1 MNKKRDYITVTADV
15 DVYLDDY
22 FDDFMDLAS
31 DENLIQEIEKRG
43 HKVLSLCSLLNF
55 TILIVLFPNSCIISI
70 F

>member
-31 DENLIQEIEKRG
+31 DEDLIQEIEKRG
-43 HKVLSLCSLLNF
+43 HKVYKKECCITPLENSLLN
-55 TILIVLFPNSCIISI
+55 LIIQPI
-70 F
+70 

>member
-31 DENLIQEIEKRG
+31 DEDLIQEIEKRG
-43 HKVLSLCSLLNF
+43 HKVYKKECCTSCSGPGAS
-55 TILIVLFPNSCIISI
+55 TR
-70 F
+70 

>member
-31 DENLIQEIEKRG
+31 DEDLIQEIEKRG
-43 HKVLSLCSLLNF
+43 HKVYKKEC
-55 TILIVLFPNSCIISI
+55 CITP
-70 F
+70 FGK

>member
-31 DENLIQEIEKRG
+31 DEDLIQEIENEGIRYIRKN
-43 HKVLSLCSLLNF
+43 VALPLLENSLLN
-55 TILIVLFPNSCIISI
+55 LIIQPI
-70 F
+70 